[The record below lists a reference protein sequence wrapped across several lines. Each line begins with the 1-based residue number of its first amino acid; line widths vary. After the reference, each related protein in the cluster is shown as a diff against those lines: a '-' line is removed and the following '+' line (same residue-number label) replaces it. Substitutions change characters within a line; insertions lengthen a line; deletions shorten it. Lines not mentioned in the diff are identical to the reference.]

1 MTFYIRV
8 YKDYNRVN
16 PINMGS
22 GVDTR
27 LFYLYLK
34 EHINTYKKAHPT
46 LNKRSILISANGR
59 ETYRKRNKLEEANI
73 ITIQDMIDY
82 LEIEPKIIIMDGKLT
97 EDRTTH
103 LSEIYVL
110 ELK

>member
-16 PINMGS
+16 PIRMGS
-22 GVDTR
+22 GVDAR

-34 EHINTYKKAHPT
+34 EYINTYKKAHPT
-46 LNKRSILISANGR
+46 LNKKSILISANGR
-59 ETYRKRNKLEEANI
+59 ETYRKRSKLEEAGI
-73 ITIQDMIDY
+73 ITIRDMIDY
-82 LEIEPKIIIMDGKLT
+82 LEIEPTIIIVDGKLT

-103 LSEIYVL
+103 LTEIYVL
-110 ELK
+110 EMR